1 MNTRLTAKI
10 KSIFINITLLWSC
23 AMAVLYIAVLFNT
36 PVFSLLSLLPLGEW
50 ICEFLAMVLLFGI
63 WAVPVLWLISL
74 IFIIFTRIKLKE
86 ENQNKK
92 TIALTIILPVLLAAF
107 MLLTDF
113 LDVLS

>member
-1 MNTRLTAKI
+1 MNNRLTAKI

-86 ENQNKK
+86 KK
-92 TIALTIILPVLLAAF
+92 IKTKKNHRINNHFTCTSCCFYAVNRFP
-107 MLLTDF
+107 
-113 LDVLS
+113 